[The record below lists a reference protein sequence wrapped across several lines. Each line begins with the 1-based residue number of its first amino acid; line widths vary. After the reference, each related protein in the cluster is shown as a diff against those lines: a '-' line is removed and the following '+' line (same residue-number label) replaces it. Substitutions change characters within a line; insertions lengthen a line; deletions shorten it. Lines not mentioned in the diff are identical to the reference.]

1 MGYIN
6 VATYSLKYNFKKL
19 KFVLNNKNFN
29 SLFAEKPEMKMN
41 SLQKQNHGSYLIRQM
56 WVPW

>member
-41 SLQKQNHGSYLIRQM
+41 SLQKQNHGYLIHT
-56 WVPW
+56 